1 VKNDNLRRGLLSKL
15 FRKEAQEEEPDE
27 RQARKRKKI
36 QDQLLAQFQEEMMIE
51 IEGRSGLISE
61 EDLADVLF
69 LLKSEHGQT
78 FNTNIMRIALNMQE
92 EMIACL
98 IIAYYDS
105 KIDEEMVIRAVKTQQ
120 LRFLQ

>member
-1 VKNDNLRRGLLSKL
+1 MKNDNLRRGLLSKL

>member
-1 VKNDNLRRGLLSKL
+1 
-15 FRKEAQEEEPDE
+15 
-27 RQARKRKKI
+27 
-36 QDQLLAQFQEEMMIE
+36 MTE
-51 IEGRSGLISE
+51 IEARSGLSSE

-98 IIAYYDS
+98 IIAFYES

>member
-1 VKNDNLRRGLLSKL
+1 
-15 FRKEAQEEEPDE
+15 
-27 RQARKRKKI
+27 
-36 QDQLLAQFQEEMMIE
+36 MIE
-51 IEGRSGLISE
+51 IVGRTGLMSE
-61 EDLADVLF
+61 EDLAEVLY

-92 EMIACL
+92 EKIACL